1 MNLPLS
7 HLPWA
12 LVSLVP
18 SLERLTRPLPSR
30 VIGVMTVAL
39 HLLFVSRV
47 HVIDR
52 ITSTA
57 SCRVR
62 NDFTGLVPIFTA
74 HGTVVHESDLD
85 RICV

>member
-62 NDFTGLVPIFTA
+62 NHFTGLVPIFTA
-74 HGTVVHESDLD
+74 HGTVVHVSDLALM
-85 RICV
+85 CV